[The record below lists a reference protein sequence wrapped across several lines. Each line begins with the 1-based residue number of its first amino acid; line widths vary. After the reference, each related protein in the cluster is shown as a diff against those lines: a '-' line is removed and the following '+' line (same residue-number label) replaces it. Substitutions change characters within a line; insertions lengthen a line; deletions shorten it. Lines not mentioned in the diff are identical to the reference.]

1 MKVGKLSQKASLTP
15 TSLVKREASII
26 TSPGQLM
33 KANGRV
39 DSEMVLEFKTGRM
52 VPAMKVNG
60 DTIGK

>member
-1 MKVGKLSQKASLTP
+1 
-15 TSLVKREASII
+15 
-26 TSPGQLM
+26 
-33 KANGRV
+33 V